1 MHIHIRII
9 EIILQSIQYRNKELL
24 LELIKAELTSS
35 CGYLSELAM
44 MVNPKKYH
52 SIHKLFNRVKFD
64 YIAIQIKIILMILSF
79 FKIDKVS
86 ISIDDSIVYRSR
98 KKKVPNGHK
107 QFDHANKAN
116 RSSYV
121 YGQKWLAF
129 GLIITIGT
137 ITVTLPL
144 FIYLVKPKKNL
155 ISTTIVILAKIKR
168 VIDKKGLNIEVEIL
182 TDSWFARERL
192 ILRAKNKYRF
202 SIITMARK
210 DLAIY
215 KLPPFRR
222 KGTKGRPKIKG
233 KRIRPKLEDLKKK
246 RTLNIYNREV
256 KVQYKE
262 AICKARFL
270 KYETIKAVWVRFD
283 DSKSMRLMIST
294 DTKLS
299 GEEIIKRYAK
309 RWDIESMFNEL
320 KNRFK
325 FKDIMMHTSRSYYQF
340 LYFKIW
346 CFIII
351 KLSSI
356 TFKQTIVDYIE
367 EFLPWR
373 VHCKKGVTVTAGSTQ
388 LALRSIF
395 STLHIGLFSPKVDE
409 TIEADCVNK
418 EFMGFGVDERGE
430 MVEGFV

>member
-24 LELIKAELTSS
+24 LDLIKAELISGS
-35 CGYLSELAM
+35 GYLTQLAM
-44 MVNPKKYH
+44 IVNPKKYH
-52 SIHKLFNRVKFD
+52 SIHKLFSRVKFD
-64 YIAIQIKIILMILSF
+64 YVAIQIEIIVAILLL
-79 FKIDKVS
+79 FKIDKISV
-86 ISIDDSIVYRSR
+86 SIDDSIVYRSR

-129 GLIITIGT
+129 GLIITIGDITMT
-137 ITVTLPL
+137 IPL

-155 ISTTIVILAKIKR
+155 ISTTVVILAKMKR
-168 VIDKKGLNIEVEIL
+168 VIDTKGLSIKVEIL

-192 ILRAKNKYRF
+192 ILRAKHKYGF

-210 DLAIY
+210 DLALY

-222 KGTKGRPKIKG
+222 KGTKGRPKKKG
-233 KRIRPKLEDLKKK
+233 KRIQPKLEDLKKE
-246 RTLNIYNREV
+246 RTLHIYNREV

-283 DSKSMRLMIST
+283 DSKSMRLLIST
-294 DTKLS
+294 DINLS

-320 KNRFK
+320 KNRFR
-325 FKDIMMHTSRSYYQF
+325 FKDIMMHTSQSYYQF

-346 CFIII
+346 CFIIL

-356 TFKQTIVDYIE
+356 NFKQTIVDYIE
-367 EFLPWR
+367 ESLPWR
-373 VHCKKGVTVTAGSTQ
+373 VHCKKGITITAGSTQ
-388 LALRSIF
+388 LALRRVF
-395 STLHIGLFSPKVDE
+395 STLHIGLFFPKVGE
-409 TIEADCVNK
+409 TIRDDGENNG
-418 EFMGFGVDERGE
+418 FMGFGLDERGGA
-430 MVEGFV
+430 VEGFV